1 MSWVKLRPAVLPT
14 PGLISERI
22 LGNKMCP
29 KLAGKS
35 IHSAERNHKS
45 MNCFSQYRGAL
56 ALVGIVALA
65 LTLSVQA
72 QDKRSLNLPPGK
84 REAMLPGGRANGE
97 KASAVFNS
105 PDVFFC
111 TSDTPQ
117 CRSSVQTFS
126 VRKLRDLYVFVVW
139 PELSG
144 THTQTVNF
152 ILPDGNLYVSKS
164 TTFNVRYGQ
173 PRARSISGTS
183 SPQHFFTASRG
194 EPAVATL
201 LPIAGTHITQRN
213 LYGTWTVQVL
223 LDGKLART
231 AQFTLRGETP

>member
-1 MSWVKLRPAVLPT
+1 
-14 PGLISERI
+14 
-22 LGNKMCP
+22 
-29 KLAGKS
+29 
-35 IHSAERNHKS
+35 
-45 MNCFSQYRGAL
+45 MNCFPQRLGAL

-65 LTLSVQA
+65 LSLSVKA
-72 QDKRSLNLPPGK
+72 QDKRSQNLSSGR
-84 REAMLPGGRANGE
+84 REAVLPAGQAKGV
-97 KASAVFNS
+97 KAPAVFNS
-105 PDVFFC
+105 PDVFIC
-111 TSDTPQ
+111 TSATPQ
-117 CRSSVQTFS
+117 CRSSVHTFS

-164 TTFNVRYGQ
+164 TPFSVRYGQ

-201 LPIAGTHITQRN
+201 LPVAGTHITQRN